1 MTKKRSIVSYENLS
15 MDQKKSLI
23 KDFPAGI
30 SESMSQ
36 VKLPTGV
43 TIEALLWETD
53 EIIYLVKFSKTPA
66 APVKGKK
73 AVTVEDEDDFAV
85 DEKFDDDMK
94 DDADDDNSDDDDDDY
109 DKADKDDS
117 EDDDDDD
124 DKE

>member
-1 MTKKRSIVSYENLS
+1 MSKKRAIVSYENLS
-15 MDQKKSLI
+15 MDQKKALI

-30 SESMSQ
+30 SEGMSQ

-73 AVTVEDEDDFAV
+73 AISAEDDDDDFAV
-85 DEKFDDDMK
+85 DGLKDDDMK
-94 DDADDDNSDDDDDDY
+94 DDMDDDQDDDDDDY
-109 DKADKDDS
+109 DKAD
-117 EDDDDDD
+117 EDDEDDEED
-124 DKE
+124 DK